1 MESFENHK
9 LPVLRDRDATD
20 PARIVRWAKE
30 ALTCGQAHPKV
41 LEKYNLLRF
50 CVSEEVRE
58 MWAALT
64 DDVEGAPADDY
75 PEDINIDS
83 TDTEELAKKRDW
95 HVEWLQ
101 AVISYYSTS
110 QQDSVYDAVRQHVA
124 WTGGK
129 DKPTLNAI
137 AEWALSCAR
146 AEKAVAPEAWN
157 DADPKALFAACAKVL
172 PEAIRTC
179 SRTSPRVA
187 STLGRLRPSSLTSA
201 PGHAKRTTPFELQC
215 HQRVVK
221 PGISATI

>member
-110 QQDSVYDAVRQHVA
+110 H
-124 WTGGK
+124 
-129 DKPTLNAI
+129 I
-137 AEWALSCAR
+137 
-146 AEKAVAPEAWN
+146 
-157 DADPKALFAACAKVL
+157 AKVGFGTKPASWIL
-172 PEAIRTC
+172 VWLRAHGSFPGFVLETPRRGRQKRKARSLGFCILYK
-179 SRTSPRVA
+179 SIGWPGFVLSPTFWRKQ
-187 STLGRLRPSSLTSA
+187 STMSGFV
-201 PGHAKRTTPFELQC
+201 GKRG
-215 HQRVVK
+215 V
-221 PGISATI
+221 